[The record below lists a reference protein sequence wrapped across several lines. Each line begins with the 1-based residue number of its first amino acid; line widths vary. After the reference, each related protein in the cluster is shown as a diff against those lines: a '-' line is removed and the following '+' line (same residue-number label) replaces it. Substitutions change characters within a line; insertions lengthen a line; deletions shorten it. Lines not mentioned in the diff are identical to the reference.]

1 MADTPHPPFA
11 RATRAPFG
19 TMPDGKAIEI
29 VTLANANGREVR
41 ILTLGATIQSVLTPD
56 RTGRRADIALG
67 FADLAGYLADT
78 GYIGATVG
86 RVANRIAAGRF
97 AIDGTTYQVP
107 ANNGANALHGGPV
120 GFDRAVWEIAALH
133 AAPIGSVALRH
144 VSPDGDQGFPG
155 NLAVEASFALGD
167 DDVLHISYQATTDR
181 PTIVNLTNHAY
192 WNLAGEGQGSAMDHE
207 LLIPAESFLPTDAG
221 LIPTGEFQPVAGTV
235 FDFRRARAVAD
246 GVRAAS
252 DPQIRIGRGYD
263 HNFVIDRAPAATPR
277 LLARAIDPASGRLLE
292 LHSDQPGVQFYSGN
306 FLDGSVAGK
315 SGRLY
320 RQGDAIVL
328 EAQRFPD
335 TPNRPQ
341 FGSMRLN
348 PGEVYRHRL
357 AFHFGVA
364 R

>member
-1 MADTPHPPFA
+1 VS
-11 RATRAPFG
+11 RAPFG
-19 TMPDGKAIEI
+19 TTPDGRAVEI
-29 VTLANANGREVR
+29 VTLTNASGMQAR
-41 ILTLGATIQSVLTPD
+41 ILTLGATIQSVLAPD
-56 RTGRRADIALG
+56 RAGRLADVALG
-67 FADLAGYLADT
+67 FADLPGYLADT
-78 GYIGATVG
+78 GYVGATVG
-86 RVANRIAAGRF
+86 RVANRIANGRF
-97 AIDGTTYQVP
+97 VLDGTIHAVP
-107 ANNGANALHGGPV
+107 ANNGDNALHGGPV
-120 GFDRAVWEIAALH
+120 GFDRANWEVIALH
-133 AAPIGSVALRH
+133 AAPIGSVSFRH

-155 NLAVEASFALGD
+155 ALSIEASFSLGD

-192 WNLAGEGQGSAMDHE
+192 WNLAGEGEGSAMGHE
-207 LLIPAESFLPTDAG
+207 LTIPADSYLPTDAG
-221 LIPTGEFQPVAGTV
+221 LIPTGAFQPVDGTP
-235 FDFRRARAVAD
+235 FDFRRARVVGPGARDA
-246 GVRAAS
+246 G

-277 LLARAIDPASGRLLE
+277 LLARLSDPGSGRTLE
-292 LHSDQPGVQFYSGN
+292 LHSDQPGLQLYSGN

-335 TPNRPQ
+335 TPNRPE
-341 FGSMRLN
+341 FGSVRLD

-357 AFHFGVA
+357 AFRFGVA